1 MIWKHAFIHTLR
13 EDPAEAETVSH
24 RLMLRA
30 GMIQKVAAGIYD
42 YLPLGLRVITKIEGI
57 IRQEMARCNAAELLL
72 PMVVPSELWKESG
85 RWEFYGPELCRLTDR
100 KNNEFCLGPTHEEV
114 IVDVVRSAVRSYRD
128 LPILLYQIQTKFRDE
143 VRPRYGLMRGRE
155 FIMKDAYSFHADEK
169 SLDEMYWTM
178 YEAYKRIFTRCG
190 LTFRPVEADSGNI
203 GGSVTHEFH
212 VLAQSGEDTIAFCD
226 TCDYA
231 ANLEKARSARSK
243 KPDASSSFSPD
254 AAAPHE
260 VATPGKTSIED
271 VSTFLGIPP
280 RTTVKMLV
288 YDVDRGAYSV
298 AVCIRGD
305 CAVNE
310 VKLRGALN
318 AASVAI
324 LSDDAVKSTLGLVV
338 GYMGPY
344 KLECPGLKEVIAD
357 DSIMAM
363 DACVCGANREGY
375 HLTDVRPSRDV
386 RFSRIEDLGFV
397 QEGDGCPHCDAGKLQ
412 MKKGIE
418 VGQVFKLGRK
428 YAAPMSLTFLNDQNA
443 ESLMTMG
450 CYGIGVGRTAAAAI
464 EQNNDKDGIL
474 WPDPIAPYA
483 VTVLCL
489 DPSNE
494 ETMSVSQKIHDALE
508 ALGIDVLLDD
518 RAERPGVKFIDA
530 DLIGCPFRI
539 TVGAR
544 GLKEGIVE
552 VKRRGA
558 DKKLEKIPKDNCV
571 EFIRAILKKT

>member
-30 GMIQKVAAGIYD
+30 GMIQKLAAGIYD
-42 YLPLGLRVITKIEGI
+42 YLPLGLRVIMKIEAI
-57 IRQEMARCNAAELLL
+57 IRQEMSRCNAAELLL

-114 IVDVVRSAVRSYRD
+114 IVDVVRNAVRSYRD
-128 LPILLYQIQTKFRDE
+128 LPLLLYQIQTKFRDE

-155 FIMKDAYSFHADEK
+155 FIMKDAYSFHADET
-169 SLDEMYWTM
+169 SLDEMYVAM
-178 YEAYKRIFTRCG
+178 YDAYKRIFTRCG

-203 GGSVTHEFH
+203 GGNITHEFH

-226 TCDYA
+226 ACDYA
-231 ANLEKARSARSK
+231 ANIEKACSK
-243 KPDASSSFSPD
+243 KSDTAAPVPPDAP
-254 AAAPHE
+254 APTE

-271 VSTFLGIPP
+271 VSSFLEIAPQEI
-280 RTTVKMLV
+280 VKMIV
-288 YDVDRGAYSV
+288 YEVDRGAYFA

-310 VKLRGALN
+310 VKLRSVLN

-324 LSDDAVKSTLGLVV
+324 PSDDIVKSTLGLAV

-344 KLECPGLKEVIAD
+344 RLECTKLKEIIAD
-357 DSIMAM
+357 DSIKTMGK
-363 DACVCGANREGY
+363 CVCGANRDGY
-375 HLTDVRPSRDV
+375 HLTGVYPSRDLS
-386 RFSRIEDLGFV
+386 FSRYADVGFAAG
-397 QEGDGCPHCDAGKLQ
+397 GDACPRCDTGKLQ
-412 MKKGIE
+412 MCKGIE
-418 VGQVFKLGRK
+418 VGQVFKLGKK
-428 YAAPMSLTFLNDQNA
+428 YAAPMSLTFLNEQNS

-474 WPDPIAPYA
+474 WPAPIAPYTA
-483 VTVLCL
+483 TVLCL
-489 DPSNE
+489 DPSNG
-494 ETMSVSQKIHDALE
+494 ETLSVSRTIHDGLE
-508 ALGIDVLLDD
+508 ANGIDVLLDD
-518 RAERPGVKFIDA
+518 REERPGVKFIDA

-552 VKRRGA
+552 VKRRSE
-558 DKKLEKIPKDNCV
+558 KKFEKIPKDRCV
-571 EFIRAILKKT
+571 EFIRSLLQKHYS